1 MLRNIMFE
9 GATNFRDIGGYETS
23 DGYNIKKG
31 LVYRSD
37 HLSNLTSG
45 DLKIIKDLNIK
56 TICDFRSDLE
66 LIENPSLF
74 DELSLPK
81 LLHIPIKTLGT
92 QDLKELSSR
101 DDITSQELANAL
113 EGHYVLYV
121 NQHKEKYSTFL
132 KNIAFEEIPIV
143 FHCFA
148 GKDRTGFAALLL
160 LGLMGVKKETIIEDY
175 LLTNKYYKG
184 PTSGSNWSDV
194 ISEKIKPLFEARAEY
209 INAAFNEIQ
218 SRYKDIEEFVVKE
231 LNIDFNVIDRIKS
244 KILE

>member
-1 MLRNIMFE
+1 MSENCV
-9 GATNFRDIGGYETS
+9 
-23 DGYNIKKG
+23 NIKD
-31 LVYRSD
+31 VIIS
-37 HLSNLTSG
+37 

-66 LIENPSLF
+66 LLENPSLL

-81 LLHIPIKTLGT
+81 LLHLQIKTLGT

-143 FHCFA
+143 FHCFVPFLVA
-148 GKDRTGFAALLL
+148 FFHIELFDNLQTHF
-160 LGLMGVKKETIIEDY
+160 ET
-175 LLTNKYYKG
+175 
-184 PTSGSNWSDV
+184 
-194 ISEKIKPLFEARAEY
+194 
-209 INAAFNEIQ
+209 
-218 SRYKDIEEFVVKE
+218 
-231 LNIDFNVIDRIKS
+231 
-244 KILE
+244 